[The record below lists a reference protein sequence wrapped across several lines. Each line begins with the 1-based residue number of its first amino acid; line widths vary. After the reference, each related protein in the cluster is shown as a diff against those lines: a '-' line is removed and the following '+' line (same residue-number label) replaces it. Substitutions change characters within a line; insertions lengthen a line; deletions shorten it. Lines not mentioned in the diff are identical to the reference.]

1 MIALLK
7 SLFNL
12 ISVMVR
18 FLEKHQSNRKNQ
30 MEIEQHKKAEAYEKL
45 QKALQARM
53 AARKSSAS
61 DDIMS
66 DDGYR
71 RD

>member
-1 MIALLK
+1 MIGFLN

-12 ISVMVR
+12 VSVIMRV
-18 FLEKHQSNRKNQ
+18 FEKYKTNKQSQ
-30 MEIEQHKKAEAYEKL
+30 FEIEKHKKAKAYENL
-45 QKALQARM
+45 QKAIKARM
-53 AARKSSAS
+53 AARKSVAI
-61 DDIMS
+61 DDILS

>member
-1 MIALLK
+1 MVGLLN

-12 ISVMVR
+12 ISIILCV
-18 FLEKHQSNRKNQ
+18 FENNKSNKQSQ
-30 MEIEQHKKAEAYEKL
+30 VEIDKHKKAEAYEKL

-53 AARKSSAS
+53 AARKSVAA

>member
-1 MIALLK
+1 MIGLLN

-12 ISVMVR
+12 ISIILGV
-18 FLEKHQSNRKNQ
+18 FEKYKSNKQSQ
-30 MEIEQHKKAEAYEKL
+30 VEIYKHKKAEAYEKL
-45 QKALQARM
+45 QKAIKARM
-53 AARKSSAS
+53 AARKSVAA

>member
-1 MIALLK
+1 MIGLLN
-7 SLFNL
+7 SLLNL
-12 ISVMVR
+12 ISIILGV
-18 FLEKHQSNRKNQ
+18 FEKYKSNKQSQ
-30 MEIEQHKKAEAYEKL
+30 IEIYKHKKAEAYEKL
-45 QKALQARM
+45 QKAIKARM
-53 AARKSSAS
+53 AARKSVAA

>member
-1 MIALLK
+1 MIGFLN

-12 ISVMVR
+12 ISIIIG
-18 FLEKHQSNRKNQ
+18 FFEKHKSNKQSQ
-30 MEIEQHKKAEAYEKL
+30 LEIEKHKKAEAYEKL
-45 QKALQARM
+45 QKAIKARM
-53 AARKSSAS
+53 AARKFVTS
-61 DDIMS
+61 DNLMS